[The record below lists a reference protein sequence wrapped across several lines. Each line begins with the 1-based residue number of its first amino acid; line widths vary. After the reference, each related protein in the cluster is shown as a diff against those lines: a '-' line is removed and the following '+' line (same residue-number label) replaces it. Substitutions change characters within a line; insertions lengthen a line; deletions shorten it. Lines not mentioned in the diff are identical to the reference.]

1 MHPATVI
8 SRPEPIEDELLVD
21 IATGIARAT
30 TLWQAVVCH
39 DERERRPVRLLATE
53 RYEVWVIGWTQGQ
66 GVPLHDHGD
75 AAGAVT
81 VVEGTLVE
89 HEVAGRDLRTRVL
102 PAGDTV
108 LLSPGSIHEVRNVH
122 AEPATSIHVYSPP
135 LASMTRYE
143 RDSLEPIET
152 EEIEDEPA
160 YWAAPAES
168 VLRHPSTRG

>member
-8 SRPEPIEDELLVD
+8 SRSEPLEDELLVD

-39 DERERRPVRLLATE
+39 DERRRRPVRLLATE

-75 AAGAVT
+75 AAAVVT

-89 HEVAGRDLRTRVL
+89 QEVAGRDLRTRVL
-102 PAGDTV
+102 PARDTV
-108 LLSPGSIHEVRNVH
+108 VLAAGSIHEVRNRH
-122 AEPATSIHVYSPP
+122 AQPATSIHVYSPP
-135 LASMTRYE
+135 LTSMTRYDP
-143 RDSLEPIET
+143 DSFEPIGT
-152 EEIEDEPA
+152 EEIDDEPP
-160 YWAAPAES
+160 YWVAPAES
-168 VLRHPSTRG
+168 ILRHPSARG